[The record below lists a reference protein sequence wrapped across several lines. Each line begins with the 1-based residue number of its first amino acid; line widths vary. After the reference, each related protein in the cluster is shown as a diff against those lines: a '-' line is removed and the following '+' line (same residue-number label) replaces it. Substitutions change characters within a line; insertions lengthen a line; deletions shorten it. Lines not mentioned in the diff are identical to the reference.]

1 MSTPLSMAMVGGG
14 QDAFIGAVHRMAVR
28 LDDQIRFVA
37 GALSSTPE
45 RARASGD
52 ALGLRPD
59 RNYPTWQTLIEQE
72 TKRSPEERVDL
83 ISIVT
88 PNDSHYEIARA
99 CVDAGFHVVLDKPMV
114 HSSQQAADLIAA
126 VERAGTVFGVT
137 YNYSGYPLVREARH
151 LVQQGELGTIRK
163 VIVEYNQGWLSTK
176 LEASGQKQ
184 AGWRT
189 DPARSGLGGAIGDI
203 GSHAEQLLRFITGLE
218 IESICADLTAF
229 VPGRELDDDVGM
241 LLRFTSGAKGV
252 LVASQVCT
260 GEENNLRIRAWGE
273 QGGLD
278 WRQEQP
284 NELILRK
291 ADEPMRHLRPAN
303 PYVSPAA
310 AAATR
315 IPAGHPEAFIE
326 AFANIYRGVADA
338 IRACR
343 GENPRDP
350 ELPFPDVHDGAR
362 GVQFIERAVESSRS
376 DRKWTPARWD
386 PGAE

>member
-1 MSTPLSMAMVGGG
+1 MAMVGGG

-45 RARASGD
+45 RAKVSGD

-59 RNYPTWQTLIEQE
+59 RNYPTWQALIEQE

-99 CVDAGFHVVLDKPMV
+99 CVEAGFHVVLDKPMV

-218 IESICADLTAF
+218 IDSICADLTAF

-273 QGGLD
+273 KGGLD

-291 ADEPMRHLRPAN
+291 ADEPMRHLRSAN
-303 PYVSPAA
+303 PYGSPAA

-338 IRACR
+338 IRASR
-343 GENPRDP
+343 GENRRDP

-362 GVQFIERAVESSRS
+362 GVQFIERAVESGRS

-386 PGAE
+386 PDAE